1 MIKQR
6 ESLSLAEKII
16 LILLFIGSGFFYFE
30 KVWASQ
36 NILISE
42 IYGGGGNSGSYWKND
57 FIEIYNPNNFSIPL
71 DGWSVQYAS
80 ATGDFKGITKLNKNI
95 PAKSYYLIQGQAEGG
110 GEMNIPMPDATGD
123 ISMSATAGKVALV
136 NNANPIISKADENV
150 IDFIGY
156 GSANEFEGQATSSPG
171 GNVKSLARK
180 IVNGIMQDTDNNN
193 IDFEIKNPP
202 EPQNSS
208 LIAVSPLPPADQ
220 PTNTQDPAP
229 ATSPLPSPS
238 QGEGATTSPQSLV
251 KYKLG
256 DVVIN
261 EFVSDPADEEVEW
274 IELYNTMS
282 VEINLTGWTIE
293 EGSGAKTSLT
303 GIIAANGNG
312 KFTVIEKPKGNLNNG
327 GDIIILRD
335 GKNNLIDQVAY
346 GNWNDGN
353 ADNNAPAANDP
364 NSVARKF
371 DGHNSFNNAEDFAV
385 TAAPTK
391 GKSNIIKNI
400 AEDSEENNRDEKN
413 NYDYSD
419 KIIISEIFPN
429 PVGSDNEN
437 EFIELYNKGNRDV
450 DLTGWMIGDDS
461 KKKYEIANSAKSQP
475 RVLGTTIIKTKGYLT
490 IYRSESKIALNNN
503 GDSVKLYQP
512 LKDEPSQTVKYEKA
526 AEGWSYN
533 FDYAKQDANPSSGGK
548 YVWSEVVTPGK
559 ENIIKTINHKPTA
572 DFDCPQEIT
581 AGVPVIF
588 DSSDTIDEDGDELK
602 YFWDFGDGITNK
614 LASPEHTFLKQG
626 AYTVKLTVNDGENEA
641 VKEKIIKAA
650 ENKPHPN
657 PLLIKEREIAARHGN
672 GGAEI
677 IINEFL
683 PNTEGA
689 DAEEEWI
696 ELKNAGGAKINL
708 LNWKLDDSEG
718 GSKPYAF
725 KNDLWLNAGKFF
737 TVERVESGLA
747 LNNNADAIRLFND
760 LDELMDEV
768 EYEATV
774 KGASYARG
782 QNNKWFWTNILTPG
796 EENIISVSGLETVD
810 YETAGG
816 KTGDK
821 IKKVGQIIETTLEKI
836 KEFEAGDLIKV
847 KGTVAVEPGIL
858 GSQYFYIVGSP
869 GIQIYNYKKEFPGLR
884 VGDYVEV
891 SGELSAG
898 AGEPRLK
905 TKQADDIKIL
915 AHREPPAAN
924 ELTCEK
930 INDDYVGQLAR
941 VTGEVT
947 GRKSSIVYLDDGTD
961 EIIVYI
967 KKATGINPAS
977 IKEGEKI
984 AVTGLVGRT
993 SSGVRI
999 MPRSSDDIVKKD
1011 VESAEAA
1018 GQVLGEIMAGDEW
1031 EVAKRDK
1038 KLELFKYLLLVAG
1051 GAIMALAG
1059 LLIKIRRKL
1068 V

>member
-1 MIKQR
+1 MIKTETKIVLILMLMCAGFFCWQNIYA
-6 ESLSLAEKII
+6 EEKINI
-16 LILLFIGSGFFYFE
+16 NTATAKELEKLPDIGPSKAQAIIKYREENGLFKTIEDIMKVSGI
-30 KVWASQ
+30 K
-36 NILISE
+36 
-42 IYGGGGNSGSYWKND
+42 
-57 FIEIYNPNNFSIPL
+57 
-71 DGWSVQYAS
+71 S
-80 ATGDFKGITKLNKNI
+80 ATFAKIKDYITVG
-95 PAKSYYLIQGQAEGG
+95 GQTE
-110 GEMNIPMPDATGD
+110 
-123 ISMSATAGKVALV
+123 
-136 NNANPIISKADENV
+136 NNE
-150 IDFIGY
+150 
-156 GSANEFEGQATSSPG
+156 
-171 GNVKSLARK
+171 
-180 IVNGIMQDTDNNN
+180 
-193 IDFEIKNPP
+193 
-202 EPQNSS
+202 
-208 LIAVSPLPPADQ
+208 Q

-229 ATSPLPSPS
+229 ATSPPPSPS
-238 QGEGATTSPQSLV
+238 QGEEATTSPQSLV

-256 DVVIN
+256 DIVIN

-274 IELYNTMS
+274 IELYNTTEK
-282 VEINLTGWTIE
+282 EINLDGWTIE
-293 EGSGAKTSLT
+293 EGSEAKTNLT
-303 GIIAANGNG
+303 SVIAASGNG
-312 KFTVIEKPKGNLNNG
+312 KFMIIEKPKGNLNNN

-335 GKNNLIDQVAY
+335 GKKNLIDQVAY

-353 ADNNAPAANDP
+353 ADNNAPVADDP
-364 NSVARKF
+364 SGIARKF

-385 TAAPTK
+385 TTAPTK
-391 GKSNIIKNI
+391 GLSNIITL
-400 AEDSEENNRDEKN
+400 EDENTDELNQEGKAT
-413 NYDYSD
+413 YDYSD
-419 KIIISEIFPN
+419 NIIISEIFPN

-437 EFIELYNKGNRDV
+437 EFIELYNRSDRDV
-450 DLTGWMIGDDS
+450 DLTGWMLGDDG
-461 KKKYEIANSAKSQP
+461 KKKYEIAVSAKS
-475 RVLGTTIIKTKGYLT
+475 RTSTIIKTKGYLT
-490 IYRSESKIALNNN
+490 IHRSESKIALNNN

-526 AEGWSYN
+526 IEDWSYVN
-533 FDYAKQDANPSSGGK
+533 AQTATNNN

-559 ENIIKTINHKPTA
+559 ENVIKTINHKPIA
-572 DFDCPQEIT
+572 DFDCPREIT
-581 AGVPVIF
+581 TGAPVLF

-602 YFWDFGDGITNK
+602 YFWDFGDGMTNK

-641 VKEKIIKAA
+641 IKEKITKVA
-650 ENKPHPN
+650 ENLK
-657 PLLIKEREIAARHGN
+657 IAVAGSAESSRHGN

-683 PNTEGA
+683 PNTAGT

-696 ELKNAGGAKINL
+696 ELKNAGNAKINL

-718 GSKPYAF
+718 GSKPYGF
-725 KNDLWLNAGKFF
+725 KNDLWLDVNKFF
-737 TVERVESGLA
+737 VIERVESGLA

-760 LDELMDEV
+760 LDEMIDEV

-796 EENIISVSGLETVD
+796 EENAISVNELGIMD
-810 YETAGG
+810 YGTEGE
-816 KTGDK
+816 KTIGK
-821 IKKVGQIIETTLEKI
+821 IKKTNQIIETTLEKI
-836 KEFEAGDLIKV
+836 NEFEAGDLIKV

-869 GIQIYNYKKEFPGLR
+869 GIQIYNYKKEFPKLR
-884 VGDYVEV
+884 VGDYVEAT
-891 SGELSAG
+891 GELSAG

-905 TKQADDIKIL
+905 TKQADDIVVIS
-915 AHREPPAAN
+915 HGEPPAAS

-967 KKATGINPAS
+967 KKATGINPAG

-993 SSGVRI
+993 QSGIRI

-1011 VESAEAA
+1011 SESAEMA
-1018 GQVLGEIMAGDEW
+1018 GQVLGEVMAGDEW
-1031 EVAKRDK
+1031 EVAKRNK

-1059 LLIKIRRKL
+1059 LLIKIKRKST
-1068 V
+1068 

>member
-1 MIKQR
+1 MIKT
-6 ESLSLAEKII
+6 ETKIV
-16 LILLFIGSGFFYFE
+16 LILTLVCAGFFCFE
-30 KVWASQ
+30 KAWASQ

-42 IYGGGGNSGSYWKND
+42 IQIYPTGNR
-57 FIEIYNPNNFSIPL
+57 FIELYNPNDIPIDL
-71 DGWSVQYAS
+71 TGWSVKKKTSSGKEDSLLAS
-80 ATGDFKGITKLNKNI
+80 SRLKGKSILPKSYFLLTNEEEYSGNVL
-95 PAKSYYLIQGQAEGG
+95 PDVSWAKSNYIAKDNTIILYDNNQSVVDKVGFGLSADCEGDCALNPDENHSIQKKFQN
-110 GEMNIPMPDATGD
+110 NIFVDTNN
-123 ISMSATAGKVALV
+123 
-136 NNANPIISKADENV
+136 NNADFFIQENPN
-150 IDFIGY
+150 
-156 GSANEFEGQATSSPG
+156 
-171 GNVKSLARK
+171 
-180 IVNGIMQDTDNNN
+180 
-193 IDFEIKNPP
+193 
-202 EPQNSS
+202 PQNSS

-220 PTNTQDPAP
+220 QTNTQESAP
-229 ATSPLPSPS
+229 ATSPPPSPS
-238 QGEGATTSPQSLV
+238 QGEGATTSPQSLA

-256 DVVIN
+256 DIVIN
-261 EFVSDPADEEVEW
+261 EFVSDPADGEVEW
-274 IELYNTMS
+274 IELYNTTEK
-282 VEINLTGWTIE
+282 EINLDGWTIE
-293 EGSGAKTSLT
+293 EGSGAKTNLT
-303 GIIAANGNG
+303 GIIAASGDG
-312 KFTVIEKPKGNLNNG
+312 KFMVIEKPKGNLNNN

-335 GKNNLIDQVAY
+335 ASGKLIDQVAY

-353 ADNNAPAANDP
+353 ADNNAPVANDP
-364 NSVARKF
+364 SGVARKF

-391 GKSNIIKNI
+391 GASNIIKE
-400 AEDSEENNRDEKN
+400 EDSELGGFDF
-413 NYDYSD
+413 SD
-419 KIIISEIFPN
+419 DIIISEIFPN

-437 EFIELYNKGNRDV
+437 EFIELYNASDRDV
-450 DLTGWMIGDDS
+450 DLTGWMLGDDS
-461 KKKYEIANSAKSQP
+461 KKKYEIAVSAKS
-475 RVLGTTIIKTKGYLT
+475 RTSTIIKTKGYLT
-490 IYRSESKIALNNN
+490 IYRNESKIALNNN

-526 AEGWSYN
+526 IEGWSYN
-533 FDYAKQDANPSSGGK
+533 IFDFRFLILALTNNK
-548 YVWSEVVTPGK
+548 YVWSEVVTPGE
-559 ENIIKTINHKPTA
+559 ENVIKTINHKPIA
-572 DFDCPQEIT
+572 DFDCPQEIIT
-581 AGVPVIF
+581 GAPVLF

-602 YFWDFGDGITNK
+602 YFWDFGDGMTNK

-626 AYTVKLTVNDGENEA
+626 AYAVKLTVNDGENEA
-641 VKEKIIKAA
+641 TKEKIIKAA
-650 ENKPHPN
+650 ENLK
-657 PLLIKEREIAARHGN
+657 IAVAGSAESSRHGN

-683 PNTEGA
+683 PNTEGT

-708 LNWKLDDSEG
+708 LNWKLDDSEN

-725 KNDLWLNAGKFF
+725 KNDLWLDVDKFF
-737 TVERVESGLA
+737 MIERVESGLA

-782 QNNKWFWTNILTPG
+782 QNNKWFWTNVLTPG
-796 EENIISVSGLETVD
+796 EENTISVNELGIMD
-810 YETAGG
+810 YGAGG
-816 KTGDK
+816 EKAIGK
-821 IKKVGQIIETTLEKI
+821 IKKTNQIIETTLEKI
-836 KEFEAGDLIKV
+836 KEFETGDLIKV

-869 GIQIYNYKKEFPGLR
+869 GIQIYNYKKEFPNLR
-884 VGDYVEV
+884 VGDYVEAT
-891 SGELSAG
+891 GELTAG

-967 KKATGINPAS
+967 KKATGINPAG

-993 SSGVRI
+993 QSGIRI
-999 MPRSSDDIVKKD
+999 MPRSADDIVKKD
-1011 VESAEAA
+1011 IESAETA
-1018 GQVLGEIMAGDEW
+1018 GQVLGEVMAGDEW
-1031 EVAKRDK
+1031 EIAKRNK
-1038 KLELFKYLLLVAG
+1038 KLELFKYLLVIAG
-1051 GAIMALAG
+1051 GTIMALAG
-1059 LLIKIRRKL
+1059 LLIKIRQKS